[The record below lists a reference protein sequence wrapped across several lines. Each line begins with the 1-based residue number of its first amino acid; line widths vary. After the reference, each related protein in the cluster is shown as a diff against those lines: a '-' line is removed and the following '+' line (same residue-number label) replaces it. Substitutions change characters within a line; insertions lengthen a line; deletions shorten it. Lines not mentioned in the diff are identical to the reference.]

1 MRSCFRQT
9 ASKGVIL
16 MFAWIAQNLGTI
28 LISAVLLVIVIAIV
42 RYLIRQKKQGK
53 SSCGAG
59 CEDCANAG

>member
-9 ASKGVIL
+9 ARKGVIL

-28 LISAVLLVIVIAIV
+28 LISAVLLVIVIAVV

-59 CEDCANAG
+59 